1 MSLPLRTRWHLFC
14 IDAEAFQRRH
24 RVTLLYLEAAVW
36 TGLAVAG
43 AIALGYILAAESC
56 ERREA
61 ETRLPTHLIDGSCR
75 VLLPSG
81 DWIPLDSWRHAEALR
96 LIHKGR

>member
-14 IDAEAFQRRH
+14 IDVGAFQRRH
-24 RVTLLYLEAAVW
+24 RSVLLAGEAAVW
-36 TGLAVAG
+36 TGLAVVG
-43 AIALGYILAAESC
+43 AVAFGSILAAESC

-61 ETRLPTHLIDGSCR
+61 ETRLPTHLINGSCR